1 MKEQSKRVNQ
11 EEWTLVERVTICNKP
26 KNNKKPNSR
35 TKPKNRKKKKSKK
48 KIQKKIVMLKT
59 NKKNIWRWK
68 NSVFWVF
75 FLGLNWRKMVLWLKD
90 INHYS
95 KFQKKLNKIWLKTI
109 TALLRRI
116 LRKTEFVNAC
126 TRALIYIMLL
136 KHYYTLKEGFFVL
149 FEWALACLARHARA
163 SVKFCCWR
171 RARDRCC
178 RLAVWRVL
186 RRLYKTCPPVI
197 DLRLWGKI
205 VFS

>member
-48 KIQKKIVMLKT
+48 KIQKKNSDAQ
-59 NKKNIWRWK
+59 NKQKNIWRWK

-95 KFQKKLNKIWLKTI
+95 KFQKKAEQNMTKNNYRI
-109 TALLRRI
+109 TEKNFKKNRI
-116 LRKTEFVNAC
+116 C
-126 TRALIYIMLL
+126 
-136 KHYYTLKEGFFVL
+136 
-149 FEWALACLARHARA
+149 
-163 SVKFCCWR
+163 
-171 RARDRCC
+171 
-178 RLAVWRVL
+178 
-186 RRLYKTCPPVI
+186 
-197 DLRLWGKI
+197 
-205 VFS
+205 